1 MSAFSGQAVK
11 TVHSECF
18 IGWIVAG
25 IFFSLLL
32 HVSAAVAY
40 FWTPRNAY
48 TPPPAA
54 APIAVSL
61 VAPLSSP
68 KVNNVEVGEAQRESV
83 QSRKAEPQETTE
95 PDITEDIASVEPPA
109 VNEKAKAKQPVVN
122 ALPKLDKPLKKIA
135 KKREKLPQK
144 TERPPK
150 PKQEPKKDPQ
160 KNSDPIDSL
169 AKKAAAQPTI
179 QAPKQSEQ
187 VSASS
192 QGQLSHAAKAA
203 RIRWQQAL
211 HAHLEKEKRYP
222 RMAKRMRKQGMP
234 VIDFVMTRGGSV
246 LSVRLVKSS
255 GVPSLDNE
263 ALDLAYR
270 AQPLPKPPEI
280 VTGEKLTM
288 TLPINFSL

>member
-1 MSAFSGQAVK
+1 MK
-11 TVHSECF
+11 TAHLEGF

-32 HVSAAVAY
+32 HVAAAVAY
-40 FWTPRNAY
+40 FWTPRHLY

-68 KVNNVEVGEAQRESV
+68 KVNHVDVGEAQQESM

-95 PDITEDIASVEPPA
+95 PKKTAAIASEEPPI
-109 VNEKAKAKQPVVN
+109 VNEKAKVKQPVLD
-122 ALPKLDKPLKKIA
+122 ASPKPAKPLTKIVKKQD
-135 KKREKLPQK
+135 KTPKK
-144 TERPPK
+144 TELPPK
-150 PKQEPKKDPQ
+150 PKQDPQ
-160 KNSDPIDSL
+160 KDDAPIDSL
-169 AKKAAAQPTI
+169 AKKAAAQPTV

-187 VSASS
+187 VSAPF
-192 QGQLSHAAKAA
+192 QGQLSHAEKTA

-234 VIDFVMTRGGSV
+234 VIDFVMTRDGKV
-246 LSVRLVKSS
+246 LNVRLVRSS

-270 AQPLPKPPEI
+270 AQPLPKPPEMVI
-280 VTGEKLTM
+280 GEKLTM

>member
-1 MSAFSGQAVK
+1 MSAFSGQGMK
-11 TVHSECF
+11 TAHSEGF
-18 IGWIVAG
+18 IGWGVAG

-32 HVSAAVAY
+32 HVAAAVAY
-40 FWTPRNAY
+40 FWTPRHLY

-68 KVNNVEVGEAQRESV
+68 KVNHVDVGEAQQESM
-83 QSRKAEPQETTE
+83 QSRKAESQETTE
-95 PDITEDIASVEPPA
+95 PKKTEAIASTEPPI
-109 VNEKAKAKQPVVN
+109 VNEKAKVKQPVID
-122 ALPKLDKPLKKIA
+122 ASPKPTKTLKKIA
-135 KKREKLPQK
+135 KKQDKTPKK

-160 KNSDPIDSL
+160 KGDAPIDSL
-169 AKKAAAQPTI
+169 AKKAVAQPTI

-187 VSASS
+187 VSAPS
-192 QGQLSHAAKAA
+192 QGQLSHAEKTA

-234 VIDFVMTRGGSV
+234 VIDFVMTRDGEV
-246 LSVRLVKSS
+246 LNVRLVRSS

-270 AQPLPKPPEI
+270 AQPLPKPPETVI
-280 VTGEKLTM
+280 GEKLTM

>member
-1 MSAFSGQAVK
+1 MSAFSGQTVK

-25 IFFSLLL
+25 VFFSLLL

-40 FWTPRNAY
+40 FWTPRNVY
-48 TPPPAA
+48 TPPPA

-109 VNEKAKAKQPVVN
+109 VNEKAKVKQPVVN
-122 ALPKLDKPLKKIA
+122 ISPKPDKSLKKIA
-135 KKREKLPQK
+135 KKRDKPPQK

-150 PKQEPKKDPQ
+150 LKQEPKKDPQ
-160 KNSDPIDSL
+160 KSSDPIDSL

-179 QAPKQSEQ
+179 QAPQKSEQ
-187 VSASS
+187 VSALS
-192 QGQLSHAAKAA
+192 QGQLSHTVKVA
-203 RIRWQQAL
+203 RIKWQQAL
-211 HAHLEKEKRYP
+211 HAHLEKRKKYP
-222 RMAKRMRKQGMP
+222 RTAKRMRKQGMP
-234 VIDFVMTRGGSV
+234 VIKFVMTRGGEV
-246 LSVRLVKSS
+246 LSVQLERSS

-270 AQPLPKPPEI
+270 AQPLPKPPEM
-280 VTGEKLTM
+280 VAGETLIM
-288 TLPINFSL
+288 TLPINFFL